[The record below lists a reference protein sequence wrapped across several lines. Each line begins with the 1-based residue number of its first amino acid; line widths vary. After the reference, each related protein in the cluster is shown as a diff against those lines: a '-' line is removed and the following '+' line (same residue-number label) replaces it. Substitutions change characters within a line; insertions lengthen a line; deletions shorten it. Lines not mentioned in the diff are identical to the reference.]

1 MRRSTRQWRTGGDR
15 GYDKKRV
22 TAIPLDPKTA
32 RERLLVQDVEIDELS
47 RSSADSRRPVEL
59 DQQSVG
65 RLSRMDALQMQ
76 AMADASERHRMRQ
89 RARIAA
95 ALARIE
101 VGDFGFCTACGEP
114 IEPKRLENDPAVP
127 TCIGCAIRPV

>member
-1 MRRSTRQWRTGGDR
+1 
-15 GYDKKRV
+15 V

-32 RERLLVQDVEIDELS
+32 RERLLAQKAEIDELS
-47 RSSADSRRPVEL
+47 RRSADSRRPVEL

-76 AMADASERHRMRQ
+76 AMADATERHRMQQ
-89 RARIAA
+89 RAQIAA

-101 VGDFGFCTACGEP
+101 AGDFGFCIACGES

-127 TCIGCAIRPV
+127 TCIGCASRPA

>member
-1 MRRSTRQWRTGGDR
+1 MSN
-15 GYDKKRV
+15 
-22 TAIPLDPKTA
+22 DPRAA
-32 RERLLVQDVEIDELS
+32 RDRLLARQAELDAIS
-47 RSSADSRRPVEL
+47 RASAESRRPVEL

-76 AMADASERHRMRQ
+76 AMADATERQRAQQ

-101 VGDFGFCTACGEP
+101 AGDYGFCAACGEP
-114 IEPKRLENDPAVP
+114 IGAKRLENDPAVP
-127 TCIGCAIRPV
+127 TCIDCAS